1 MPTLLE
7 LQRSLARHLLADSAA
22 IEAAAA
28 VAVDCATERN
38 TAAARLAI
46 YRNTA
51 LSTLT
56 RALGLSY
63 PAVQR
68 LVGAEFFAAVVGQFI
83 KLHPP
88 KSAYLNAYGG
98 EFAQFL
104 RHCEPAA
111 SLPYLADVAELEWA
125 VNRALYAP
133 ERQRLDP
140 ARLSKLE
147 ASALARIAFIAHP
160 SLSVLQLR
168 HPADLIWRAV
178 LEQDEAR
185 MRAIDLTAGPVW
197 LLIERDVEDLVQV
210 WRLRASAWR
219 LSGRLLEGQALH
231 RVLAQDGGRAV
242 DEGDSAPAEEGCS
255 VLAQHL
261 AAGRFV
267 DFQITAECVACE
279 HRAAHAATPGEQP
292 GWELHP

>member
-7 LQRSLARHLLADSAA
+7 LQRAFAGCLQA
-22 IEAAAA
+22 EPAAAEMA
-28 VAVDCATERN
+28 AGVAAHCAGDPQ

-51 LSTLT
+51 VGTLT
-56 RALGLSY
+56 RALGLTY
-63 PAVQR
+63 PAVRR
-68 LVGAEFFAAVVGQFI
+68 LVGAEFFSAAAGQFI
-83 KLHPP
+83 RLHPP
-88 KSAYLNAYGG
+88 MSAYLNAYGG
-98 EFAQFL
+98 GFAQFL

-111 SLPYLADVAELEWA
+111 SLPYLSDVAELEWT

-140 ARLSKLE
+140 ARLMALE
-147 ASALARIAFIAHP
+147 ASALAQVAFVAHP
-160 SLSVLQLR
+160 SLSVLRLN

-197 LLIERDVEDLVQV
+197 LMIERDIEDQLHV
-210 WRLRASAWR
+210 WRLQASTWR
-219 LSGRLLEGQALH
+219 LSGRLLEGQPLHVAL
-231 RVLAQDGGRAV
+231 AEECERAANE
-242 DEGDSAPAEEGCS
+242 DDSATAGEASS

-267 DFQITAECVACE
+267 DFQIIAECAADE
-279 HRAAHAATPGEQP
+279 DRAAHATTPCEQP
-292 GWELHP
+292 SQELRL